1 MMGIIVTD
9 MLINIGLTLLAIF
22 AISLLMTVSL
32 TIILTLFTIVYKVD
46 LTTSLLSL
54 AAVAATLVDTA
65 GLAYFWGLSIEPFF
79 TVRWFLSP
87 GCH

>member
-32 TIILTLFTIVYKVD
+32 TIIPTLLTIV
-46 LTTSLLSL
+46 
-54 AAVAATLVDTA
+54 
-65 GLAYFWGLSIEPFF
+65 
-79 TVRWFLSP
+79 
-87 GCH
+87 

>member
-32 TIILTLFTIVYKVD
+32 TIILTLFTIV
-46 LTTSLLSL
+46 
-54 AAVAATLVDTA
+54 
-65 GLAYFWGLSIEPFF
+65 
-79 TVRWFLSP
+79 
-87 GCH
+87 

>member
-32 TIILTLFTIVYKVD
+32 TIILTLLTIV
-46 LTTSLLSL
+46 
-54 AAVAATLVDTA
+54 
-65 GLAYFWGLSIEPFF
+65 
-79 TVRWFLSP
+79 
-87 GCH
+87 